1 MQETEARPKVK
12 MVLLL
17 VGLIALGYLILSR
30 SPDYQGSSSSGRD
43 FTLLS
48 FDDFDNMIGGRDR
61 MPPAQQQVLFAQY
74 RGRYV
79 KWYGEVHKC
88 ERTPAGDYLLE
99 VRHRVDTDDFDVVVR
114 LDRSDEQKLKR
125 LSRGKAVSYIGR
137 LDSFSPAMGYYLDKG
152 EIE

>member
-17 VGLIALGYLILSR
+17 VGMIALGYLILSR
-30 SPDYQGSSSSGRD
+30 LPDYQGSSSSGRD
-43 FTLLS
+43 FILLS

-61 MPPAQQQVLFAQY
+61 MPPAQQQALFAQY

-79 KWYGEVHKC
+79 KWYGEVHQSEK
-88 ERTPAGDYLLE
+88 TLASDYLLK

-114 LDRSDEQKLKR
+114 LNRSEEEKLKR
-125 LSRGKAVSYIGR
+125 LSRGEAVSYRGK
-137 LDSFSPAMGYYLDKG
+137 LVSFDPVKGYYLEDG
-152 EIE
+152 GIE